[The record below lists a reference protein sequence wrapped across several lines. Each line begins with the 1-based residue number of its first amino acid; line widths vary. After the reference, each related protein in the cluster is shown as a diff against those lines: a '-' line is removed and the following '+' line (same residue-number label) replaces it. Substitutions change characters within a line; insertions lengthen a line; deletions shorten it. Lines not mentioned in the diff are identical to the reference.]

1 MIDLNPTNRLLKTLQ
16 IFLNYALI
24 KINYMLCP
32 KCQLENP
39 SENKFCNHCG
49 ADLNLSK
56 TVPVQS
62 SPDYSE
68 KNKKSPLIIGAVVLF
83 LILGILSVYFV
94 LNKSKE
100 SISSSVSD
108 QQSQSV
114 TDKAQPSSPETPP
127 PASGSP
133 SQGQPTGGTS
143 LIGSSQKIS
152 GVAMAMRNLAGMLVQ
167 INQIDV
173 CAFPLLKVYATVT
186 DKEGKSFTNI
196 LQTDFTLNIDGQE
209 IQEFTMSN
217 MGSKRVP
224 LSIALV
230 IDRSG
235 SMEGEP
241 MIKAKEAAVDFVNR
255 LNSQDKISLIQFDT
269 EIELLQS
276 ATNDKAAIIEK
287 INSITPR
294 SDTAI
299 YDVVHFSAQNLTA
312 CGRKAII
319 LLTDGRDTASK
330 QYSLQES
337 INQANQVNVPVFVV
351 GLKSY
356 QFTPE
361 ILKQIAEQTGA
372 QYFEAP
378 TPTELSTMY
387 QKISGQLDGQHQFEF
402 QATHAKDTQ
411 EHRLRLKS
419 NILGS
424 DTNSEKSYLIP

>member
-1 MIDLNPTNRLLKTLQ
+1 
-16 IFLNYALI
+16 
-24 KINYMLCP
+24 MLCP

-49 ADLNLSK
+49 VNLAPPQPS
-56 TVPVQS
+56 TAQTFSDQP
-62 SPDYSE
+62 E
-68 KNKKSPLIIGAVVLF
+68 KDTPKNLFIIGAVVLF
-83 LILGILSVYFV
+83 LILSSLVVYSV

-100 SISSSVSD
+100 GASPSASD
-108 QQSQSV
+108 QQSQSI
-114 TDKAQPSSPETPP
+114 TDKTQPPSSETSP
-127 PASGSP
+127 STSSLP
-133 SQGQPTGGTS
+133 SQGQPAGGIP

-167 INQIDV
+167 INQIDA

-186 DKEGKSFTNI
+186 DKEGKSFTDI
-196 LQTDFTLNIDGQE
+196 LQTDFTLTIDDQK
-209 IQEFTMSN
+209 IQEFAMSN

-235 SMEGEP
+235 SMKGDP
-241 MIKAKEAAVDFVNR
+241 MIKAKEAAVDFVNQ

-276 ATNDKAAIIEK
+276 ATNDKAVIIEK
-287 INSITPR
+287 INSIIPR

-378 TPTELSTMY
+378 TPTELITMY

-411 EHRLRLKS
+411 EHRLRLES
-419 NILGS
+419 HILGS
-424 DTNSEKSYLIP
+424 DTTSEKSYLVP